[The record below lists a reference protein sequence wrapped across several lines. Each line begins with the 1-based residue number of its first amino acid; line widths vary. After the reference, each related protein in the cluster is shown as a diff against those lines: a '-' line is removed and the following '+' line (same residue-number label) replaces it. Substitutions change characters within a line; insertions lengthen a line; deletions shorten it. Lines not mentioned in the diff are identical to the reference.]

1 MPAAAP
7 AFAAPA
13 ALGRSGVVGVRTGG
27 RSACVRRGARR
38 ACRARVAMAV
48 AAGATNVWT
57 PDRAPEVSG
66 AGKRVAI
73 VGAGL
78 AGLITA
84 MELLDAGCEVD
95 VYDARPFAGGKVG
108 SWKDAEGNHVEMGLH
123 VFFGCYYNVFEVMAK
138 VGAFKS
144 LLLKQHTHTF
154 VNLGGEIGE
163 LDFRMGGVGAPFNGL
178 KAFATT
184 SQLGVVDKL
193 RNALAL
199 GSSVIVR
206 GLVDFDG
213 AMEGIR
219 KLDSVSF
226 ADWFIS
232 KGGTRGSVE
241 RMWNPVAYALGFID
255 CDNISARCM
264 LTIFQLFAAR
274 SEASVLR
281 MLEGSPDEYLTGPIL
296 KYIEDKGGRVHLRRR
311 VREVEWSEGDGGEVR
326 VDALAVS
333 RGSGSNERVEADI
346 YIAACD
352 VKGAQRLLPAEWKDR
367 WEQFGR
373 IYELDAVPVITVQLR
388 FNGWVTEL
396 KDGDARREVGD
407 GKSAGIDNLLYSPD
421 ADFSCFADL
430 AITSPTDYYKE
441 GEGSLVQLVITPGDP
456 YMGKSDEA
464 IVEEMLRQV
473 RALFPSAAELT
484 CTWSSVVKLAESLYR
499 EEPGK
504 DPCRPAQTTPI
515 DNFFL
520 AGSYTYQDYI
530 DSMEGAVKSGRLCA
544 SAVLNSV
551 AVSGQ

>member
-1 MPAAAP
+1 MPD
-7 AFAAPA
+7 
-13 ALGRSGVVGVRTGG
+13 V
-27 RSACVRRGARR
+27 
-38 ACRARVAMAV
+38 V
-48 AAGATNVWT
+48 AAGT
-57 PDRAPEVSG
+57 
-66 AGKRVAI
+66 RVAV

-108 SWKDAEGNHVEMGLH
+108 SWKDAEGNHIEMGLH

-144 LLLKQHTHTF
+144 LLLKEHTHSF
-154 VNLGGEIGE
+154 VNLGGEIAA
-163 LDFRMGGVGAPFNGL
+163 LDFRMGGIGAPFNGL

-184 SQLGVVDKL
+184 GQLGLYDKL

-213 AMEGIR
+213 AMDGIR
-219 KLDSVSF
+219 KLDEVSF
-226 ADWFIS
+226 AEWFES
-232 KGGTRGSVE
+232 KGGSRGSIE

-255 CDNISARCM
+255 CDNMSARCM

-296 KYIEDKGGRVHLRRR
+296 KYIDDRGGRIHLRRR
-311 VREVEWSEGDGGEVR
+311 VRQVEWSEAESGNAK
-326 VDALAVS
+326 VDALMV
-333 RGSGSNERVEADI
+333 GVGPGQNERVEADI
-346 YIAACD
+346 FVAACD
-352 VKGAQRLLPAEWKDR
+352 VKGAQRLLPQEWRAR
-367 WEQFGR
+367 WPQFDR
-373 IYELDAVPVITVQLR
+373 IYELDAVPVITVQMR

-396 KDGDARREVGD
+396 RDGDARRAVGN
-407 GKSAGIDNLLYSPD
+407 GQRAGIDNLLYSPD

-430 AITSPTDYYKE
+430 ALTSPTDYYKE
-441 GEGSLVQLVITPGDP
+441 GEGSLLQVVITPGDP
-456 YMGKSDEA
+456 YMSKSDGE
-464 IVEEMLRQV
+464 IVETMLKQV
-473 RALFPSAAELT
+473 RALFPSAESLD

-504 DPCRPAQTTPI
+504 DPSRPAQATPI
-515 DNFFL
+515 GNFFL

-530 DSMEGAVKSGRLCA
+530 DSMEGAVKSGRLA
-544 SAVLNSV
+544 ATAVLKSV
-551 AVSGQ
+551 TAR